1 MSNKTAMKESNS
13 KYRWRKGAVDPK
25 SEHFEL
31 SSGEKN
37 TPVAIVAPS
46 ADHMFN
52 VEFLIDETTFNTP
65 MIKAVKK
72 ELGLHLVEKGEP
84 DPWKYVQ
91 RYCSSSSNRFSQVH
105 WVYCPEGKPL

>member
-1 MSNKTAMKESNS
+1 MTENNS
-13 KYRWRKGAVDPK
+13 KWRWRKGTVDPE
-25 SEHFEL
+25 SEHIKL
-31 SSGEKN
+31 TCGDKN

-52 VEFLIDETTFNTP
+52 VEFLLDETTFNSP

-72 ELGLHLVEKGEP
+72 ELGLHLIEKEEA

-91 RYCSSSSNRFSQVH
+91 RYCSSSSNRFSQVY
-105 WVYCPEGKPL
+105 WVYYPDGKPL